1 MPTARTK
8 ANRKYNEKAY
18 DRLAITIPKGKITLI
33 KGRSGCGKS
42 TIAKLILRERV
53 PAEGKICY
61 AGVDISLFNLHKWRG
76 MIGYVPQESSLL
88 NVSILE
94 NIALQKEGANMERVL
109 EICKMLNIS
118 EMIQRSPLGLLTPAG
133 QEGNGLSGGECQK
146 IAVARALYKDAQ
158 IYIFDEA
165 TSSLDPASEQCVLDV
180 MVHLREKGKTVIFI
194 SHKET
199 GESCGYS
206 SRGCAPGR
214 GWSGRRPQC
223 RSGSASYARRKRSC

>member
-1 MPTARTK
+1 
-8 ANRKYNEKAY
+8 
-18 DRLAITIPKGKITLI
+18 
-33 KGRSGCGKS
+33 
-42 TIAKLILRERV
+42 
-53 PAEGKICY
+53 
-61 AGVDISLFNLHKWRG
+61 VDISLFNLHKWRG

-165 TSSLDPASEQCVLDV
+165 TSSLDPASEQCVLDI

-199 GESCGYS
+199 GESI
-206 SRGCAPGR
+206 ADNVVTI
-214 GWSGRRPQC
+214 
-223 RSGSASYARRKRSC
+223 K